1 MMSAYRDMFY
11 NLTERHAYHAV
22 ATVTI
27 VTTPVLITV
36 MDHSVLQDT
45 KSMLSLDVINVIHIA
60 LVVKC
65 KELQN
70 VMVKPIVVKDTITTR
85 AFIPVQL
92 VLLTVILVLPMEQ
105 ENATTVAVL
114 NIIMLN
120 LTTALACSVH

>member
-27 VTTPVLITV
+27 VTTPVLITA

-60 LVVKC
+60 LVVNSM
-65 KELQN
+65 ELQN
-70 VMVKPIVVKDTITTR
+70 VMVKPIAIKDSIST
-85 AFIPVQL
+85 L
-92 VLLTVILVLPMEQ
+92 S
-105 ENATTVAVL
+105 
-114 NIIMLN
+114 IM
-120 LTTALACSVH
+120 SV